1 MNAAEL
7 YVNLHD
13 NFKYNRTNTIIWT
26 KVNTGTIIAQRLDIK
41 YHIHNTG
48 LLLCR
53 SVFDAGL
60 SCRRRSCPG
69 GPCRNGMDTAGSPIV
84 DSRVLSKINKKR
96 TWLFTVFINK
106 IRKYVNACICSVVLL
121 LSIFNNMQ
129 MILLCSHF
137 FCSCLL
143 KQFKHLGYQQLR
155 IFICNNVQ
163 NHNYSC
169 SFK

>member
-1 MNAAEL
+1 M
-7 YVNLHD
+7 
-13 NFKYNRTNTIIWT
+13 
-26 KVNTGTIIAQRLDIK
+26 
-41 YHIHNTG
+41 
-48 LLLCR
+48 
-53 SVFDAGL
+53 FDAGL

-69 GPCRNGMDTAGSPIV
+69 GPCRNDMDTAGSPIV
-84 DSRVLSKINKKR
+84 DSRVLFLSKINKKR

-129 MILLCSHF
+129 MILFCSHF
-137 FCSCLL
+137 FCSCFL
-143 KQFKHLGYQQLR
+143 KQFKLLGYQQLR

-169 SFK
+169 SLKWPISKYLHNKYSSHKKLGLRLATNYS